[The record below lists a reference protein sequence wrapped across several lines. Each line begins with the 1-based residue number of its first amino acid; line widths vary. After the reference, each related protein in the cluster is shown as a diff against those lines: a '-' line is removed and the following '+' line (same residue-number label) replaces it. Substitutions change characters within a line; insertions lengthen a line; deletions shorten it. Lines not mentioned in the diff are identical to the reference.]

1 MDKAKRNGFTLVELM
16 VVVAIAA
23 IITAIALPNYSD
35 YVTRGKI
42 PYATSN
48 LATKRVQM
56 EQWFQDNHTYVGY
69 PNCTT
74 IDTTTA
80 QYFTFSCTLADQSYT
95 LTATGTGTMAGFVYT
110 IDETNDKSSTI
121 SATGWT
127 GNTACWVTNKNG
139 SC

>member
-1 MDKAKRNGFTLVELM
+1 MNTEPGFTLIELM

-42 PYATSN
+42 PYATAN
-48 LATKRVQM
+48 LATKREQI

-74 IDTTTA
+74 IDATTA
-80 QYFTFSCTLADQSYT
+80 QYFSFSCAGLAASAYT
-95 LTATGTGTMAGFVYT
+95 LTATGTGTMTGFVYSV
-110 IDETNDKSSTI
+110 DQSNSQSSTI
-121 SATGWT
+121 SASGWT
-127 GNTACWVTNKNG
+127 GNATCWVTKKG
-139 SC
+139 GVC